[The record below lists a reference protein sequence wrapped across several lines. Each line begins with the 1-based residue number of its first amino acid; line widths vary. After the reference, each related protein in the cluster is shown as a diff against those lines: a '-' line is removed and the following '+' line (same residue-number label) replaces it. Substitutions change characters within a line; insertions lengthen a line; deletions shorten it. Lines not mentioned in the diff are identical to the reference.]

1 VGVRETA
8 PDLLEDWRRHEK
20 SLLQKIA
27 YRERELLEL
36 HDEFIELQAKYQR
49 AKKLAFAL
57 TARRMH
63 ELANA
68 EAKAA
73 REIDI

>member
-8 PDLLEDWRRHEK
+8 PDLLEDWRRYEK
-20 SLLQKIA
+20 ALLQKIA

-36 HDEFIELQAKYQR
+36 HDDYIELQAKYQR
-49 AKKLAFAL
+49 AKKLAFAYA
-57 TARRMH
+57 ARRMH